1 MSNEEKL
8 LDYLRRATVDLGE
21 ARRRVQ
27 ELEAGEQEP
36 IAIIGMSC
44 RYPGGVN
51 SPEDLWQLVADGG
64 DAISPFPTDRG
75 WDLAALYD
83 PDPDHTGTSYVRES
97 GFLHDAA
104 EFDPAL
110 FGISPREA
118 LAMDPQQRLLLE
130 TSWEAFERAGIA
142 PTALSG
148 SRTGVFAGL
157 MYHDYA
163 TRLHEVPDG
172 VEGYLG
178 TGNSGSVVSGR
189 IAYTFGLEGPAVTID
204 TACSSSLVALHLA
217 AQSLRKGECTLAL
230 AGGVTV
236 MSTPAAFVEFSRQR
250 GLAADGRCKSFAGAA
265 DGTAWSEGAGMLLVE
280 RLSDARRNGHP
291 VLAVVRGTAVNQD
304 GASSG
309 LTAPNGPAQQRVIRQ
324 ALDSAGLT
332 PQQVDAVE
340 AHGTGTTLG
349 DPIEAQA
356 ILATYGQDRERPL
369 WLGSF
374 KSNIGHSQAAAGV
387 GGVVKMVMAM
397 RHGVLPKTLHVD
409 EPTPKVDW
417 SAGAVSLLTEQIEW
431 PRTGEPRRAGVS
443 SFGVSG
449 TNAHVVLEQPPAAE
463 PEPESEPKSGPTSE
477 SKSGPVTDVVPL
489 VLSGASEQAL
499 RAQAA
504 RLLSYV
510 DSTPDLRPLDVGFT
524 LATGRVALEHRGAL
538 IASDLDSLR
547 AGLEALA
554 TGDANGAVRGT
565 ATADDRA
572 VFVFPGQGAQW
583 VGMAVELLDSSP
595 VFAESM
601 RACAQALAP
610 HVEWSLLDVLADAE
624 ALERV
629 DVVQPVLFAVMV
641 SLAALWRSYGVEP
654 AAVVGHSQGEIAAVC
669 VAGALSLE
677 DAARV
682 VALRSK
688 ALLALSGRGGMVSVS
703 LPVDEVAG
711 RLERWDGRISI
722 AAVNGPGSIVVSGD
736 VDALDELLADCEESG
751 VRARRIPVDYAS
763 HSAHVEEIR
772 GELLTILAGISPR
785 PSRVPFYSTVSVER
799 IDTSVLDADYWY
811 RNLRQT
817 VRFEETVQ
825 LLAEQGHRLFV
836 ESSAHP
842 VLTLG
847 VQETSEQVAAIGS
860 LRRDEGG
867 LDRFLLSLA
876 EAHVQG
882 VTVDWTAVF
891 PGARRVDDLPTYAFQ
906 RQRYW
911 LDAGSPAGAVDSA
924 DAEFWRAV
932 EREDLERVTDTL
944 NVDGADPLS
953 KVLPAMSAWRRARA
967 EESTVNSWRY
977 GVAWH
982 AIGDT
987 AAARLSGNWL
997 VVRPAGRADE
1007 WTTATVAAL
1016 TAHGAHVVE
1025 ADVTDVDREALRAAL
1040 PSDIELSGVLS
1051 LLGPADEPH
1060 PLHPVLSVGVAGT
1073 VALVQALGDAG
1084 IDAPLWCVTRG
1095 AVSVGGSDQ
1104 VSDPAQAQV
1113 WGLGRVAALE
1123 HPERWGGLVDLP
1135 EALDDRALTRLVGV
1149 LAGAG
1154 DEDQLAVRSAGV
1166 FVRRLQPAPVAERGL
1181 RKWRPSGTVLVTGGT
1196 EPLGARVA
1204 LWLAQQ
1210 GAEHLLLTSPDPRD
1224 TADLEAELAELGAKV
1239 TVAVCDVTDR
1249 DAVARLLASVPA
1261 AHPLTAVAHSSP
1273 AAEMSALA
1281 ETELADFA
1289 HVLSSRVSGAAH
1301 LDELLDYD
1309 SLEVVVYFSSV
1320 AGVWGSGRQSAYAAG
1335 NAFLD
1340 ALAERRRATGARALS
1355 VAWSPWQGSETAAD
1369 ADGAEFLRKR
1379 GVRAMAPDLALTV
1392 LQQVLDHNEPFVAV
1406 ADVDWDRFLPG
1417 FTALRP
1423 SPLFAELPDVKRI
1436 LAAAE
1441 QGRDEQS
1448 TTASELVR
1456 SLSGLAEPE
1465 QQRIVL
1471 DLVRDHLAAV
1481 LDHASTDA
1489 VAVERAFRELGFD
1502 SLTAVDLRNR
1512 LNTATGLKLPAT
1524 LVFDYPTPVALAE
1537 FLRAELVGSD
1547 RAVAAVATVAPVDD
1561 EPIAIVGMGCR
1572 FPGDVRTPEEL
1583 WQLVEGGHDAV
1594 TGLPEN
1600 RGWDIDAFYDPTR
1613 QRSGSSYVRHG
1624 GFLHDADEFDPAFF
1638 GISPREALAMDP
1650 QHRLLLETSW
1660 EAFERAGIDPAL
1672 VRGKQ
1677 VGVFAGTNG
1686 QHYMP
1691 LLQSDQDTFDGY
1703 LATGNGASV
1712 LSGRVSYTFGLEGPA
1727 VTVDTACSSSLV
1739 ALHLAAQALRQ
1750 GECELALAG
1759 GVTVMSTP
1767 DMFFEF
1773 SRQNGL
1779 SQDGRSRAFAAGA
1792 TGFGLAEGAGMLALE
1807 RLSDARRNGHPVLA
1821 VLRGSAVNQ
1830 DGASNGLTAPNGP
1843 SQQRVI
1849 RQALANAG
1857 LGTSDVD
1864 VVEAHGTGTTL
1875 GDPIEAQALLATYGQ
1890 GRERALWLG
1899 SLKSNIGHT
1908 QAAAGVAGVMKMVLA
1923 MRHGVLPKTLH
1934 VDEPTPEVDWSA
1946 GAVSLLTE
1954 QVEWPRTDAP
1964 RRAAVSSFGISGTNA
1979 HVILEEAPQ
1988 QADAEP
1994 VAAPASAAPAS
2005 AAPVGVVP
2013 WVVSGK
2019 TEAALRAQAAR
2030 LLSYVDATPGLSP
2043 AEAGLSLAA
2052 GRAAFEHRAA
2062 VVGADL
2068 AAFRSGLAALADEG
2082 SAPHLV
2088 QGVAGGRKVVFVF
2101 PGQGSQ
2107 WVGMAAELMGSS
2119 PVFAESMRACAQAL
2133 AQHVEWS
2140 LLDVLA
2146 DAEALERVDVVQPV
2160 LFAVMVSLAA
2170 LWRSYGVEPAAVV
2183 GHSQG
2188 EIAAA
2193 CVAGALS
2200 LDDAARVVAL
2210 RSKALLAL
2218 SGRGG
2223 MVSVS
2228 LPVGEVTDRLE
2239 RWDGRISIAAVNGP
2253 GSIVVSGDVDALDE
2267 LLADCEES
2275 GVRARRI
2282 PVDYASH
2289 SAHVEEIRDELLTIL
2304 AGISPRPSQVP
2315 FYSTVSVE
2323 RIDTSVLDA
2332 EYWYRNLRQTVRFEE
2347 TVRLLAEQGH
2357 RLFVESSAH
2366 PVLAMGIQETSEQIV
2381 ALGSLRR
2388 DEGGLDRFVLSLAE
2402 AHVQGAT
2409 VDWTAVFPGARR
2421 VDDLPTYA
2429 FQRQR
2434 YWPEAVA
2441 GRMGDLSAVGLDS
2454 ADHPLL
2460 GAAVPLAEADGFLF
2474 AGRLSLA
2481 THPWLADHAVMGS
2494 VLLPGTAFVELAIRA
2509 GDQVGCGHLEEL
2521 TLEAPL
2527 VLPERGGVHL
2537 QLVIDAADD
2546 SGRRALHLHSRQ
2558 GDDGPWTR
2566 HATGTL
2572 NADQGTV
2579 APGEGSWPPAGAV
2592 AVDLSGRYEYL
2603 AAQGYDYGPTFQ
2615 GLRAAWRRGD
2625 EVFAEVALAP
2635 EQQDG
2640 AARFG
2645 LHPALLDAAVQAV
2658 GLGDFLP
2665 NAEHG
2670 YLPFAWNGVH
2680 LHAAGADALRVKV
2693 SRAGQDAV
2701 ALAVADSSGEPVA
2714 SVASLVLRPV
2724 TEEQLAV
2731 ADAATHDS
2739 LFRLDWSD
2747 IPVAENPAVPASPEA
2762 GTGRWALIGAD
2773 ELKLQSELATA
2784 GVELDAYP
2792 DLAVLGAADAV
2803 PELVFVTF
2811 PPNHGAG
2818 LSPAEVRG
2826 ATGVALGI
2834 VQAWLADERF
2844 AESRLVLVTRGA
2856 VAAGE
2861 SQDVSDLVH
2870 APLWG
2875 LVRSAQLENPDRLVA
2890 LDLDEHDASY
2900 QAVAAALA
2908 TGEPQ
2913 LAVREGV
2920 VSAPRLVRITG
2931 DGSLVPPNSSAWRL
2945 DIAEKGTLE
2954 NLALTECTADT
2965 EPLAEGQVRIEVR
2978 AAGLNFRDVLIAL
2991 GMYPDEALMGSEGAG
3006 VVLEVG
3012 PGVTGLAPGDAVMG
3026 LLSGAFGRVSVT
3038 DHRLVTRMPSGWSFT
3053 QAASV
3058 PVVFLTAY
3066 YALKDLAGL
3075 RAGESVLIHAAAGGV
3090 GMAAV
3095 QLARHWGAEVFGTAS
3110 PGKWDVL
3117 RSLGFDDA
3125 HIASSRTLDFE
3136 ESFRSATDGRGVDVV
3151 LDSLAREFV
3160 DASLRLLPRGGRFV
3174 EMGKTD
3180 VRDAEQVAASH
3191 PGVTYR
3197 AFDLMDAG
3205 PDRIAEMLGE
3215 LVVLFGRG
3223 VLRPLP
3229 VRGWDVRRAPEALR
3243 FLSQARHVG
3252 KLVLTV
3258 PRGVDPEGTAL
3269 VTGATGVLGGLVA
3282 RHLVVEHG
3290 VRRLVLVGRRGLE
3303 APGAAE
3309 LVAEL
3314 TGLGASVSVVACDA
3328 ADRDQLAAVLAGIPV
3343 AHPLTAVVHAA
3354 GVLDDGVVGSLSA
3367 ERLAAVLRPKVD
3379 AAWNLHE
3386 LTAGFDLSL
3395 FVLFS
3400 SVSGTLGGAG
3410 QANYAAANVFLDGL
3424 AAHRRALGLSGVSLA
3439 WGLWARS
3446 SGMTGHLGDVDVQ
3459 RMTRV
3464 GVGALSVD
3472 EGLALF
3478 DAAIGRP
3485 EATVVPMRLDTRTLR
3500 AADVPPSLRGLA
3512 RGPVRRMVEAG
3523 AAASHG
3529 PSLAQR
3535 LAETPEADRGRV
3547 LLDLVRT
3554 HVATVL
3560 GHASGA
3566 AIEPGRAFQ
3575 EVGFDSLTA
3584 VELRNRLNA
3593 ATGLRLPPTLVFD
3606 YPTPTALAELLR
3618 TELLGDEAA
3627 DGSSLLTELE
3637 RLESTLAAIV
3647 PDDMSAIAPDE
3658 QARAEI
3664 TARLK
3669 ALLSQWDDVR
3679 GDLDGRGVAEQIES
3693 ASDDEIFDLIDSK
3706 WGREL

>member
-250 GLAADGRCKSFAGAA
+250 GLAGDGRCKSFAGAA

-280 RLSDARRNGHP
+280 RLSDAQRNGHP

-431 PRTGEPRRAGVS
+431 PQTGEPRRAGVS

-449 TNAHVVLEQPPAAE
+449 TNAHVVLEQPPTA
-463 PEPESEPKSGPTSE
+463 EPESEPKQVPKSDSQ
-477 SKSGPVTDVVPL
+477 SKPVTDVVPL
-489 VLSGASEQAL
+489 VLSGATEQAL

-510 DSTPDLRPLDVGFT
+510 DSTPDLRPADVGFS

-538 IASDLDSLR
+538 VASDLDSLR

-654 AAVVGHSQGEIAAVC
+654 AAVVGHSQGEIAAAC
-669 VAGALSLE
+669 VAGALSLG

-703 LPVDEVAG
+703 LPVDEVTG

-772 GELLTILAGISPR
+772 EELLSILAGISPR
-785 PSRVPFYSTVSVER
+785 PSQVPFYSTVTVER
-799 IDTSVLDADYWY
+799 IDTSVLDAEYWY

-842 VLTLG
+842 VLAMG
-847 VQETSEQVAAIGS
+847 IQETSEQIVALGS
-860 LRRDEGG
+860 LRRDEGS

-876 EAHVQG
+876 EAHVHG
-882 VTVDWTAVF
+882 ATVDWTAVF
-891 PGARRVDDLPTYAFQ
+891 PGARPVDDLPTYAFQ

-911 LDAGSPAGAVDSA
+911 LDADAPVGEVSVDPA
-924 DAEFWRAV
+924 DARFWAAV
-932 EREDLERVTDTL
+932 EGEDLRAL
-944 NVDGADPLS
+944 ADALGVRGDDAAALEA
-953 KVLPAMSAWRRARA
+953 VLPVLSAWRRTRRDK
-967 EESTVNSWRY
+967 STVDSWRY
-977 GVAWH
+977 R
-982 AIGDT
+982 IGWQRLPELAS
-987 AAARLSGNWL
+987 AALSGNWL
-997 VVRPAGRADE
+997 VVLPTGGAGQ
-1007 WTTATVAAL
+1007 WGTAAVAAL
-1016 TAHGAHVVE
+1016 EAAGAEVTEVE
-1025 ADVTDVDREALRAAL
+1025 LPAETDPGAVAELLSGAA
-1040 PSDIELSGVLS
+1040 PEGVLS
-1051 LLGPADEPH
+1051 LAALEGTP
-1060 PLHPVLSVGVAGT
+1060 VGVANT
-1073 VALVQALGDAG
+1073 VSLLQALGTAG
-1084 IDAPLWCVTRG
+1084 IDAPLWCATRG
-1095 AVSVGGSDQ
+1095 AVAVASGEGPDSPV
-1104 VSDPAQAQV
+1104 QAQV

-1123 HPERWGGLVDLP
+1123 HPQRWGGLIDLP
-1135 EALDDRALTRLVGV
+1135 VDADDAARRRLVGV

-1154 DEDQLAVRSAGV
+1154 DEDQLALRAAGLYG
-1166 FVRRLQPAPVAERGL
+1166 RRLEHAPLADRAPS
-1181 RKWRPSGTVLVTGGT
+1181 RAWRPSGTVLVTGGT
-1196 EPLGARVA
+1196 GPLAAQAAR
-1204 LWLAQQ
+1204 WLAEN
-1210 GAEHLLLTSPDPRD
+1210 GAEHVLLAGPVEKEGEEGGEEGVEGGVGGGE
-1224 TADLEAELAELGAKV
+1224 AALEAELVNAGARV
-1239 TVAVCDVTDR
+1239 TIVPCASDDR
-1249 DAVARLLASVPA
+1249 ATLEKLLATQP
-1261 AHPLTAVAHSSP
+1261 TAVVHAP
-1273 AAEMSALA
+1273 TVLDQAPLA
-1281 ETELADFA
+1281 ETTPAEFA
-1289 HVLSSRVSGAAH
+1289 AVVDAKAAMAAH
-1301 LDELLDYD
+1301 LDELLDEHAPD
-1309 SLEVVVYFSSV
+1309 AVVVFFSAV
-1320 AGVWGSGRQSAYAAG
+1320 AGVWGSGRQGAYAAG
-1335 NAFLD
+1335 NAYLD
-1340 ALAERRRATGARALS
+1340 ALAQGRRARGLPTTS
-1355 VAWSPWQGSETAAD
+1355 VAWSPWDGGAD
-1369 ADGAEFLRKR
+1369 TEDGFLDFLRRR
-1379 GVRAMAPDLALTV
+1379 GLRAIDPALAITA
-1392 LQQVLDHNEPFVAV
+1392 LQQVIDHDETFVAL
-1406 ADVDWDRFLPG
+1406 ADVDWERFVAG
-1417 FTALRP
+1417 FTAVRP
-1423 SPLFAELPDVKRI
+1423 SPLIAGLPEVRRIQAEEGETAGAEGSVLAQRLAGKTDLERDRI
-1436 LAAAE
+1436 VL
-1441 QGRDEQS
+1441 
-1448 TTASELVR
+1448 ELVR
-1456 SLSGLAEPE
+1456 D
-1465 QQRIVL
+1465 QV
-1471 DLVRDHLAAV
+1471 AAV
-1481 LDHASTDA
+1481 LGHSAPE
-1489 VAVERAFRELGFD
+1489 AVEVGRAFLELGFD

-1512 LNTATGLKLPAT
+1512 LNAATGLKLPAT
-1524 LVFDYPTPVALAE
+1524 LIFDYPTATALADYLKTE
-1537 FLRAELVGSD
+1537 VLGAPAMASTVP
-1547 RAVAAVATVAPVDD
+1547 AVATGTD

-1572 FPGDVRTPEEL
+1572 FPGGVTSEEQL
-1583 WQLVEGGHDAV
+1583 WQLISAGTDAISEFP
-1594 TGLPEN
+1594 TD
-1600 RGWDIDAFYDPTR
+1600 RGWDLDQLVDQDGERART
-1613 QRSGSSYVRHG
+1613 SYVGNG
-1624 GFLHDADEFDPAFF
+1624 GFLHDAGEFDPAFF

-1660 EAFERAGIDPAL
+1660 EAFERAGVDPNSL
-1672 VRGKQ
+1672 RGRP

-1686 QHYMP
+1686 QHYAP
-1691 LLQSDQDTFDGY
+1691 LLQGAPENLDGY

-1792 TGFGLAEGAGMLALE
+1792 SGFGLAEGAGMLALE

-1821 VLRGSAVNQ
+1821 VVRGSAVNQ

-1857 LGTSDVD
+1857 LGTLDVD
-1864 VVEAHGTGTTL
+1864 AVEAHGTGTTL

-1890 GRERALWLG
+1890 DREQALWLG

-1954 QVEWPRTDAP
+1954 QVEWPQTGAP

-1979 HVILEEAPQ
+1979 HVILEEAPPQ
-1988 QADAEP
+1988 VEAEP
-1994 VAAPASAAPAS
+1994 VAASASAAPMGA
-2005 AAPVGVVP
+2005 VP

-2019 TEAALRAQAAR
+2019 TEAALRAQASR
-2030 LLSYVDATPGLSP
+2030 LLSYVDATPGLTP

-2107 WVGMAAELMGSS
+2107 WVGMAVELLDSS

-2133 AQHVEWS
+2133 APYVEWS

-2200 LDDAARVVAL
+2200 LEDAARVVAL

-2228 LPVGEVTDRLE
+2228 LPVDEVTGRLE

-2289 SAHVEEIRDELLTIL
+2289 SAHVEEIRDELLSIL
-2304 AGISPRPSQVP
+2304 ADISPRPSQVP
-2315 FYSTVSVE
+2315 FYSTVKVE

-2347 TVRLLAEQGH
+2347 TVQLLAEQGH

-2388 DEGGLDRFVLSLAE
+2388 DEGGLDRFLLSLAE
-2402 AHVQGAT
+2402 AHVHGAT

-2460 GAAVPLAEADGFLF
+2460 GAAVPLAGADGFLF

-2579 APGEGSWPPAGAV
+2579 APEDGSWPPAGAV

-2670 YLPFAWNGVH
+2670 YLPFAWSGVH
-2680 LHAAGADALRVKV
+2680 LHAAGAATLRVKV

-2747 IPVAENPAVPASPEA
+2747 IPVAENPAVPASPVSPEA
-2762 GTGRWALIGAD
+2762 GHGRWALIGAD
-2773 ELKLQSELATA
+2773 ELKLQAELATA

-2792 DLAVLGAADAV
+2792 DLAVLGALDAV

-2811 PPNHGAG
+2811 PPSHGAA

-2900 QAVAAALA
+2900 QVVAAALA

-2920 VSAPRLVRITG
+2920 VSAPRLVRVTG

-3075 RAGESVLIHAAAGGV
+3075 GAGESVLIHAAAGGV

-3136 ESFRSATDGRGVDVV
+3136 ESFRSATDGQGVDVV

-3205 PDRIAEMLGE
+3205 PDLVAEMLGE

-3290 VRRLVLVGRRGLE
+3290 VRRLVLVGRRGLG
-3303 APGAAE
+3303 APGAVE

-3328 ADRDQLAAVLAGIPV
+3328 ADRDELAGVLAGV
-3343 AHPLTAVVHAA
+3343 SREHPLTAVVHAA

-3367 ERLAAVLRPKVD
+3367 ERLDAVLRPKVD

-3386 LTAGFDLSL
+3386 LTAGLDLSL

-3400 SVSGTLGGAG
+3400 SVSGTLGG
-3410 QANYAAANVFLDGL
+3410 
-3424 AAHRRALGLSGVSLA
+3424 
-3439 WGLWARS
+3439 
-3446 SGMTGHLGDVDVQ
+3446 
-3459 RMTRV
+3459 
-3464 GVGALSVD
+3464 
-3472 EGLALF
+3472 
-3478 DAAIGRP
+3478 
-3485 EATVVPMRLDTRTLR
+3485 
-3500 AADVPPSLRGLA
+3500 
-3512 RGPVRRMVEAG
+3512 
-3523 AAASHG
+3523 
-3529 PSLAQR
+3529 
-3535 LAETPEADRGRV
+3535 
-3547 LLDLVRT
+3547 
-3554 HVATVL
+3554 
-3560 GHASGA
+3560 
-3566 AIEPGRAFQ
+3566 
-3575 EVGFDSLTA
+3575 
-3584 VELRNRLNA
+3584 
-3593 ATGLRLPPTLVFD
+3593 
-3606 YPTPTALAELLR
+3606 
-3618 TELLGDEAA
+3618 
-3627 DGSSLLTELE
+3627 
-3637 RLESTLAAIV
+3637 
-3647 PDDMSAIAPDE
+3647 
-3658 QARAEI
+3658 
-3664 TARLK
+3664 
-3669 ALLSQWDDVR
+3669 
-3679 GDLDGRGVAEQIES
+3679 
-3693 ASDDEIFDLIDSK
+3693 
-3706 WGREL
+3706 